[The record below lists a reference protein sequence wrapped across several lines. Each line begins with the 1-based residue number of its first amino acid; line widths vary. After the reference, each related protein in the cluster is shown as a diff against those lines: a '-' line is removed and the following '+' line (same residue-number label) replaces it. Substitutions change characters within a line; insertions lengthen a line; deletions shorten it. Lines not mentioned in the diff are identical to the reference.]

1 MHNKT
6 FKIFLISITAIIIIG
21 LVYIYIYKGGKTEA
35 ADSSPLFSSVETED
49 LKNNIDDQTS
59 LNISFISTLSSL
71 KKIKIDNSFFDSK
84 GFVSLKDNSVVLEQ
98 VSPGRA
104 NPFSPINTDSLMS
117 SSFSKIKTN
126 EPSQISSNSAILN
139 GSVDMTNS
147 FSALYFE
154 YGNTLALDKKTPN
167 LEPSVIGNFMANVS
181 GLTSKT
187 TYYYRSAVKI
197 GDNTLYGEV
206 ASFTTN

>member
-35 ADSSPLFSSVETED
+35 ADSSPLSSSVETND
-49 LKNNIDDQTS
+49 SASNTNNQTS
-59 LNISFISTLSSL
+59 LDISFISTLSSL
-71 KKIKIDNSFFDSK
+71 KKIKIDNAFFDSK
-84 GFVSLKDNSVVLEQ
+84 SFMSLKDNSVALEQ
-98 VSPGRA
+98 VNPGRT
-104 NPFSPINTDSLMS
+104 NPFSPINTESLNS
-117 SSFSKIKTN
+117 TSFSMIKTN
-126 EPSQISSNSAILN
+126 EPGQISSNSAILN

-154 YGNTLALDKKTPN
+154 YGTTLALDKKTPN
-167 LEPSVIGNFMANVS
+167 LEPSVIGNFMANIS
-181 GLTSKT
+181 GLTSQT
-187 TYYYRSAVKI
+187 TYYYRSAVKM

-206 ASFTTN
+206 ESFTTN